1 MWFSAPAGDI
11 GSAGGGGGVGAAPV
25 AGGGACAVG
34 PAIPPIAAAPNAV
47 AVAGAAGAIVPVVSP
62 VPALNLPNLPCPRRP
77 DIGHEG
83 RHITLRANHFQISM
97 PRGHVHHYEVLIQP
111 DKCPRKVRI
120 MPQGL
125 NSSCIFIVCISKE
138 IIYSNGIARPF
149 NLSNNIFA

>member
-1 MWFSAPAGDI
+1 MCFSAPAGDI
-11 GSAGGGGGVGAAPV
+11 GGAGGGGVVAAAPV
-25 AGGGACAVG
+25 AVGGACAG

-47 AVAGAAGAIVPVVSP
+47 AVAAAAGAIVPVGSP

-97 PRGHVHHYEVLIQP
+97 PRGHVHHYEVLIVP

-120 MPQGL
+120 KTL
-125 NSSCIFIVCISKE
+125 
-138 IIYSNGIARPF
+138 
-149 NLSNNIFA
+149 L